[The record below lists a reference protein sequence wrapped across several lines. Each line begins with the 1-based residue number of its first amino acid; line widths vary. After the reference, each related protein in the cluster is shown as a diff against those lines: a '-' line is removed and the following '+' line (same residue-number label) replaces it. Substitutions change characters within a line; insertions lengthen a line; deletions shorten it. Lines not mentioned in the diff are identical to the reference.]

1 MYQTLRVL
9 RSDGALTLTLQ
20 RPQVYNA
27 INQLMRREL
36 LSVLQEAEKDSSL
49 RVLVLTGEGKAFSSG
64 QDVHELKENPTLS
77 VRQLL
82 EEGYNPIISAL
93 RQLPVPVVC
102 RLNGI
107 AAGAGCSLALAC
119 DWIVAA
125 QEASLSQVFVG
136 IGLVPDS
143 GSSYFLPRL
152 IGPLK
157 AFELAA
163 TGRKVSAQEAFELG
177 LINQV
182 VPMDGLDQAV
192 AAVVDYF
199 AKAPTKAI
207 GLIKTMLQR
216 SLQHG
221 LSETLAYEATCQEL
235 ASQTND
241 YREGVQAF
249 LEKRQPFFRGT

>member
-9 RSDGALTLTLQ
+9 RSDGVLTLTLH

-27 INQLMRREL
+27 MNQLMRTEL

-49 RVLVLTGEGKAFSSG
+49 RVVVLTGEGKAFSSG

-93 RQLPVPVVC
+93 RQLPVPIVC

-182 VPMDGLDQAV
+182 VAMDSLDQAV
-192 AAVVDYF
+192 ATVVDYF

-216 SLQHG
+216 SLQQS
-221 LSETLAYEATCQEL
+221 LSETLAYEALCQEL
-235 ASQTND
+235 AAQTDD

-249 LEKRQPFFRGT
+249 LEKRQPVFRGI